1 MSIAESVERFLA
13 QHEVPYEL
21 VPHPAAFD
29 ATETAQ
35 AAHVPGDALAK
46 SVVLHDERT
55 GDYLLAVLPATARVH
70 LGVLEAATHREVE
83 LASEGEVLKL
93 FPDCDAGAVPP
104 IGEAYGLETI
114 VDDTIAARDDV
125 YFEAGDH
132 VDLVHVKG
140 EDFRRILGDAD
151 LVHFA
156 RHT

>member
-1 MSIAESVERFLA
+1 MAIAASLERFLV
-13 QHEVPYEL
+13 QRRVPYDL
-21 VPHPAAFD
+21 VPHVATFD
-29 ATETAQ
+29 ASETAQ

-55 GDYLLAVLPATARVH
+55 GDYLLAVLPATTRVH

-83 LASEGEVLKL
+83 LATEGEVMKL

-104 IGEAYGLETI
+104 VGEAYGLETI